1 MGFSFQVAREDSPPV
16 LSPVGSP
23 FREPDASENS
33 IHDDQGS
40 TTGAAVESESGCE
53 VPLPDLAPHSFCLM
67 VLRQS
72 PQMPVNHRLVIEQL
86 VDHHPETFTP
96 DCLRSN
102 IHVMS
107 HRLQGMA
114 IVVAEIASTPTA
126 SVTRSLLNQFLGFLK
141 ELGRDGFRFDWLITH
156 LKTLKN
162 QQLIGQREV
171 LIRCQEDQRAE
182 EVKLAELAPLLE
194 SADEEVTK
202 AEEALRLAKLKREKL
217 LIERAQVQTRLEV
230 AVNAQNSFASA
241 SSGLPGD
248 FFSSP
253 DLWFLLA

>member
-23 FREPDASENS
+23 FREPEASENS

-86 VDHHPETFTP
+86 VDRHPETFTP

-141 ELGRDGFRFDWLITH
+141 ELGRDGFRFDWLITY

-162 QQLIGQREV
+162 QQLI
-171 LIRCQEDQRAE
+171 DQRDVLRKHQDDQQAE
-182 EVKLAELAPLLE
+182 EARLVALAPLLE
-194 SADEEVTK
+194 AVDQEVK
-202 AEEALRLAKLKREKL
+202 DAEEALCLVKMKHERL
-217 LIERAQVQTRLEV
+217 LIERK
-230 AVNAQNSFASA
+230 
-241 SSGLPGD
+241 
-248 FFSSP
+248 
-253 DLWFLLA
+253 